1 MKKDKKIDRKNW
13 TKEIRAKLI
22 ELAKKAQKNAYCP
35 YSRYPV
41 GAAVLSESGKIYTG
55 CNVENASF
63 GLSICAERVAI
74 FKAISAGEKKIREI
88 CVVAKSATPC
98 GACRQVIMEFADKNS
113 NIICVDW
120 QPLEKKKE
128 KITIIKISKLLY
140 KPFNP
145 SQAGL

>member
-1 MKKDKKIDRKNW
+1 MTKKAIFN
-13 TKEIRAKLI
+13 KLI

-41 GAAVLSESGKIYTG
+41 GAAVMGMSGKIYTG

-63 GLSICAERVAI
+63 GLSICAERAAI
-74 FKAISAGEKKIREI
+74 FKAVSMGEKKIKDI

-98 GACRQVIMEFADKNS
+98 GACRQVILEFADKDS
-113 NIICVDW
+113 NVICVDW
-120 QPLEKKKE
+120 QPIEGKKE
-128 KITIIKISKLLY
+128 KITVIKVKKLIY

-145 SQAGL
+145 SPAGL